1 MSSHSS
7 EYLRPNGK
15 GRIPDGLK
23 AVRDVFRRKP
33 KLGTKRRTRSNQV
46 LADVKPDLEAKG
58 FATSQKVEL
67 ECTRLNGKK
76 KGFNIDA
83 VLRKGKRI
91 EVFVE
96 IEAGRT
102 IPNNAYL
109 LDLIKALSYGV
120 KYLVLAVPH
129 QYKAD
134 EPYNEVLVFVKYLL
148 QETLLNKVGI
158 KGVLVIGYGPKKE
171 KKPKRSA
178 SS

>member
-1 MSSHSS
+1 MSSCSS
-7 EYLRPNGK
+7 AYITPNGR
-15 GRIPDGLK
+15 GRIPNGLK

-33 KLGTKRRTRSNQV
+33 ELGTKGRTRSNQV

-58 FATSQKVEL
+58 FATSQKIQL
-67 ECTRLNGKK
+67 ECTRHNGKK

-83 VLRKGKRI
+83 VLRKGKKS

-109 LDLIKALSYGV
+109 LDLIKALACGV

-134 EPYNEVLVFVKYLL
+134 EPYNEVLVFVKHLL
-148 QETLLNKVGI
+148 QATPLNEVGI

-171 KKPKRSA
+171 KK
-178 SS
+178 